1 MQPSV
6 SSGQLTLRPLNCL
19 MVPWPRCGSRPAPSS
34 SWPLS
39 DRGAHGCATIP
50 LGKLQKSQYLHMGW
64 ILPPWKSKESSCSS
78 LELLDLDAAIAGP
91 CHQKLAFCDLVAA
104 RRRSEGGMPLLFSM
118 ARFRKSAE
126 LIWQFHEIPLS
137 HLDQVK
143 NCREGSFWLRF
154 AEFRFEE
161 EPSEALLM
169 MCL

>member
-1 MQPSV
+1 MCEECERKGAALSFFRPADTPSV
-6 SSGQLTLRPLNCL
+6 ELPHGAMAKVWVEASTFLIMAAVRQ
-19 MVPWPRCGSRPAPSS
+19 RCSRLCHNPTWKA
-34 SWPLS
+34 
-39 DRGAHGCATIP
+39 A
-50 LGKLQKSQYLHMGW
+50 KKSEYLHMGW

-137 HLDQVK
+137 HLDQV
-143 NCREGSFWLRF
+143 
-154 AEFRFEE
+154 
-161 EPSEALLM
+161 
-169 MCL
+169 